1 MTLTRRKID
10 PYLAARGDARQ
21 PEVDVSDQPKSE
33 ACDVPA
39 AIDRLNR
46 AVRHLEVAL
55 AARERATAEEAR
67 RMQTLQQTVAA
78 RLDAAIA
85 RLKDAI
91 GD

>member
-1 MTLTRRKID
+1 
-10 PYLAARGDARQ
+10 
-21 PEVDVSDQPKSE
+21 VSDEAKSE

-39 AIDRLNR
+39 AIDRLNQ
-46 AVRHLEVAL
+46 AVRHLEVAF
-55 AARERATAEEAR
+55 AARERARVQEASRIESLRAEADALR
-67 RMQTLQQTVAA
+67 TLQQTVAA